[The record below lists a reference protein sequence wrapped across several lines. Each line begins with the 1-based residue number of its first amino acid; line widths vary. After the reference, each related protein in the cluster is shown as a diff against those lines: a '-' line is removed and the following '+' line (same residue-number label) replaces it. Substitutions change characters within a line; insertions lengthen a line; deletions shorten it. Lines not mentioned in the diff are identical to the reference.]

1 MVKLMKKA
9 AFALIILVWL
19 LAGCRTEADPTPT
32 AVPPTPDTPVLPEAA
47 KPTSE
52 PELAPSVEVPAG
64 IRISEMLAG
73 IDGNNNY
80 EFIELYNGDSEP
92 VNLAGWSLWYQL
104 TPDRNPEPVYRW
116 EGESL
121 LPGRGH
127 YLLVH
132 EGEDVGVAA
141 DAVFALPLFAKGG
154 LLLRDADNQTVDLFG
169 WGDAPEKVVAGSP
182 AAAPDAGMSLERL
195 PGGEAGNWQAT
206 GDNSADIVVQAALNP
221 QNSGSLPTP
230 AADQLTLT
238 LTTPETLAPG
248 EEFAYELA
256 ASNKT
261 AVSATDLT
269 LSLPIAEH
277 FRVLGMDD
285 GGELVNGR
293 LSWQLDELGA
303 GETAVR
309 TVTLQAPLTYVDT
322 QLGGVFAAADG
333 LITRF
338 APPLLQKMAGGSI
351 PIATAR
357 QLPVGSLVTVEGV
370 ATMYTGG
377 YFAGTTSTKFYIQDD
392 TGGVQIF
399 VPGGMRDVVVRLGER
414 LRVTGEIELFRDA
427 VELIPRDFTLDIE
440 QVGEGEPLPEP
451 TLTTAA
457 AHAEDDL
464 ALGRLNV
471 VEGTAVRIEEFTFSY
486 EVDLLD
492 DGGNVVEVYVDKLT
506 EATTETMDLGKQ
518 YRVVGVSEI
527 DSGQR
532 QLKPR
537 VQADLAEIFPPV
549 LLLTQTS
556 SPSAQ
561 PGAEIVYTLTAANH
575 TDGILTNVVITAV
588 LPQGAAIGTINDGG
602 TLDGDTIRWTMAE
615 LAGSGGS
622 VSTSYTATI
631 TAPDVVVAEA
641 ATATADQWPDPA
653 ASDPYQTF
661 VGDGVP
667 IWAVQGSGAQ
677 SPYRNTEVTTVGV
690 VTAVF
695 PDLGGFWLQE
705 VGGDG
710 DPVTSDGLF
719 VLADAPVAEG
729 DAVQVTGKVRELAQ
743 QTTLDAAA
751 ENIAVLS
758 SNNGL
763 PDFVAYDPPTDP
775 TAAAIYKEALE
786 GMLVA
791 VEEKAVVIAS
801 TTRFGEYALVRETVG
816 VDTVRRTDN
825 VGFVIFVDDG
835 STVAHEDQS
844 TLPYAVKKGDT
855 VSQLFGP
862 LAFTFGQYK
871 IEPLLPPQIGV
882 AERPLPTLPTTDQL
896 TIATFNVENLF
907 DNRDPHPSDPP
918 RPTRSQYEQKLNKL
932 AEAIVALGAPT
943 VIGLQEVENIG
954 ILEQLVTLEPLAPF
968 AYQPYLIEGED
979 SRGIDVAYLVRGDQA
994 TVGQVANFPMP
1005 DGSLSR
1011 PPLLL
1016 ELTFHAT
1023 GEQLFL
1029 INNHFTSLS
1038 AGEEATEPLRTAQ
1051 AAWVA
1056 SVLDGVRAENPEAG
1070 FVVIGDL
1077 NSFYATPP
1085 IETLQA
1091 AGLRHAYEFFADPTA
1106 LPYTYIFEGSTQ
1118 SLDHILLSDGLFA
1131 RLAQVT
1137 TLPIDAD
1144 YPLADPADSSP
1155 LRVSDHDPLLVIL
1168 NNNG

>member
-1 MVKLMKKA
+1 MKKVV
-9 AFALIILVWL
+9 FGLIVLVWL

-32 AVPPTPDTPVLPEAA
+32 AVPPTATPAAEETAVPE
-47 KPTSE
+47 TTE
-52 PELAPSVEVPAG
+52 PAPAPSASTDIPAG
-64 IRISEMLAG
+64 VRISEMLAG
-73 IDGNNNY
+73 ISGNNNY
-80 EFIELYNGDSEP
+80 DFVELYNGGTEP
-92 VNLAGWSLWYQL
+92 VDLAGWSLWYQL

-116 EGESL
+116 EAGAL

-132 EGEDVGVAA
+132 EGEDVGAAA
-141 DAVFALPLFAKGG
+141 DAVFTLPLFAKGG
-154 LLLRDADNQTVDLFG
+154 LLLRDGDNQTVDLFG
-169 WGDAPEKVVAGSP
+169 WGDAPEKVVEGRP
-182 AAAPDAGMSLERL
+182 AAVPEAGMSLERQ

-206 GDNSADIVVQAALNP
+206 GDNSSDIVVQPVPNP
-221 QNSGSLPTP
+221 QNSGSDPTP
-230 AADQLTLT
+230 LADQLAIT
-238 LTTPETLAPG
+238 LTTPETLTPG

-256 ASNKT
+256 VSNQT
-261 AVSATDLT
+261 AVSATNLT
-269 LSLPIAEH
+269 LSLPIANH
-277 FRVLGMDD
+277 FRVLRMDD
-285 GGELVNGR
+285 GGELTDGR

-322 QLGGVFAAADG
+322 QIGGVFVAADG

-338 APPLLQKMAGGSI
+338 APPLRQKMAGGSI

-377 YFAGTTSTKFYIQDD
+377 YFAGTTSTKFYLQDD
-392 TGGVQIF
+392 TGGVQVF
-399 VPGGMRDVVVRLGER
+399 VPGGARDVVVRLGDR

-427 VELIPRDFTLDIE
+427 VEVIPRDFTADIE
-440 QVGEGEPLPEP
+440 RVGEGEPLPEP

-457 AHAEDDL
+457 AHAEDAL
-464 ALGRLNV
+464 AMGRLNV
-471 VEGTAVRIEEFTFSY
+471 VAGTAVRIEEFTFSY

-492 DGGNVVEVYVDKLT
+492 DGGNIVEVYVDKLT

-549 LLLTQTS
+549 LLLTQTAV
-556 SPSAQ
+556 PSAQ
-561 PGAEIVYTLTAANH
+561 PGAEIIYTLTAANH
-575 TDGILTNVVITAV
+575 TDAPLTNVAITAV
-588 LPQGAAIGTINDGG
+588 LPQGATLGTINSDG
-602 TLDGDTIRWTMAE
+602 TLDGDRIGWTVAE
-615 LAGSGGS
+615 LPNGES
-622 VSTSYTATI
+622 VTVSYTATV
-631 TAPDVVVAEA
+631 TAADVVVAGA
-641 ATATADQWPDPA
+641 AIATADQWPEAA
-653 ASDPYQTF
+653 ASEPYQTF

-667 IWAVQGSGAQ
+667 VWAVQGSGVQ
-677 SPYRNTEVTTVGV
+677 SPYRNTELTTVGV

-705 VGGDG
+705 LLGDG
-710 DPVTSDGLF
+710 DTATSDGLF
-719 VLADAPVAEG
+719 VLAAAPVAEG

-751 ENIAVLS
+751 ENIAILS

-763 PDFVAYDPPTDP
+763 PSFVAYDPPTDP
-775 TAAAIYKEALE
+775 TEAAVYKEALE

-791 VEEKAVVIAS
+791 VEETAVVIAP
-801 TTRFGEYALVRETVG
+801 TTRFGEYALVRQTVG
-816 VDTVRRTDN
+816 VDTVRRTDD

-835 STVAHEDQS
+835 SSVAHEDQS

-882 AERPLPTLPTTDQL
+882 AERPLPSLPLTDQL

-918 RPTRSQYEQKLNKL
+918 RPTRSQYDQKLTKL
-932 AEAIVALGAPT
+932 AEAIVAMGAPT
-943 VIGLQEVENIG
+943 VMGLQEVENIG
-954 ILEQLVTLEPLAPF
+954 ILEQLVTLEQLAPF
-968 AYQPYLIEGED
+968 GYQPYLIEGED
-979 SRGIDVAYLVRGDQA
+979 SRGIDVAFLVRGDQA

-1016 ELTFHAT
+1016 ELTFNAT

-1029 INNHFTSLS
+1029 INNHLTSLS

-1056 SVLDGVRAENPEAG
+1056 SVLEEVRAENPEAG
-1070 FVVIGDL
+1070 FVVLGDL
-1077 NSFYATPP
+1077 NSFVATPP

-1091 AGLRHAYEFFADPTA
+1091 AGLRHAYEFFDDPA
-1106 LPYTYIFEGSTQ
+1106 AIPYTYIFEGATQ

-1131 RLAQVT
+1131 RLVQVT

-1144 YPLADPADSSP
+1144 YPLADPADPSP
-1155 LRVSDHDPLLVIL
+1155 LRVSDHDPLVVII
-1168 NNNG
+1168 GGEG

>member
-1 MVKLMKKA
+1 MKKVV
-9 AFALIILVWL
+9 FGLIVFVWL

-32 AVPPTPDTPVLPEAA
+32 AVPPTPDSPVLPEPA

-52 PELAPSVEVPAG
+52 PEPTPGLEIPAQV
-64 IRISEMLAG
+64 RISEMLAG
-73 IDGNNNY
+73 IAGNNNH
-80 EFIELYNGDSEP
+80 EFIELYNGGTEP

-116 EGESL
+116 EGEAL
-121 LPGRGH
+121 LPGHGH

-169 WGDAPEKVVAGSP
+169 WGDAPEKVVEGQP
-182 AAAPDAGMSLERL
+182 AAAPDAGVSLERL

-206 GDNSADIVVQAALNP
+206 GNNSADIVVQAAPNP

-238 LTTPETLAPG
+238 LTTPETLVPG
-248 EEFAYELA
+248 EEFVYELA
-256 ASNKT
+256 VVNET
-261 AVSATDLT
+261 AVSATNLT
-269 LSLPIAEH
+269 LSLPLAEH

-285 GGELVNGR
+285 GGELANGR
-293 LSWQLDELGA
+293 LSWRLDELGA

-333 LITRF
+333 VLTRF
-338 APPLLQKMAGGSI
+338 APPLRQKMAGGSI

-357 QLPVGSLVTVEGV
+357 QLPVGSVVTVEGV

-377 YFAGTTSTKFYIQDD
+377 YFAGTTSTKFYLQDE

-399 VPGGMRDVVVRLGER
+399 VPGGARDVVVRLGDR

-427 VELIPRDFTLDIE
+427 VELIPRDYAVDIE

-457 AHAEDDL
+457 AHAEDAL

-549 LLLTQTS
+549 LLLTQSS

-575 TDGILTNVVITAV
+575 TDAPLTNVAITAV
-588 LPQGAAIGTINDGG
+588 LPQGATIGTLNDGG
-602 TLDGDTIRWTMAE
+602 ILDGDTIRWTVAE

-622 VSTSYTATI
+622 AGVSYSATVTA
-631 TAPDVVVAEA
+631 ADVVVAEA
-641 ATATADQWPDPA
+641 AAATADQWPDPA
-653 ASDPYQTF
+653 VSEPYQTF

-667 IWAVQGSGAQ
+667 IWAVQGSGVQ

-705 VGGDG
+705 MGGDG
-710 DPVTSDGLF
+710 DPATSDGLF
-719 VLADAPVAEG
+719 VLATAPVAEG

-751 ENIAVLS
+751 ETITGLS

-763 PDFVAYDPPTDP
+763 PDFVAYDPPADP
-775 TAAAIYKEALE
+775 TEAAIYKEALE

-791 VEEKAVVIAS
+791 VEETAVVIAP
-801 TTRFGEYALVRETVG
+801 TTRFGEYALVREMVG
-816 VDTVRRTDN
+816 VDTVRRTDD

-844 TLPYAVKKGDT
+844 TLPYAVKRGDT

-882 AERPLPTLPTTDQL
+882 AERPLPSLPITDQL

-907 DNRDPHPSDPP
+907 DNRDPHPSSPP
-918 RPTRSQYEQKLNKL
+918 RPSRSQYDQKLNKL

-954 ILEQLVTLEPLAPF
+954 ILEQLVSLEPLAPF

-1016 ELTFHAT
+1016 ELTFNAT
-1023 GEQLFL
+1023 GDHLFL

-1056 SVLDGVRAENPEAG
+1056 SVLDGIWAENPEAG
-1070 FVVIGDL
+1070 FVVLGDL
-1077 NSFYATPP
+1077 NSFVATPP

-1091 AGLRHAYEFFADPTA
+1091 AGLRHAYEFFDDPAA

-1155 LRVSDHDPLLVIL
+1155 LRVSDHDPLLVII